1 LNWNQPRA
9 VDVEYLPLFIDLR
22 GGSCLVVGGGE
33 VALRKIRLLLRAGAA
48 VEVIAPEICDAIGA
62 LAQAG
67 SLHHLRRSFEPADV
81 SGRVLVV
88 AATDDARVNA
98 EAHAAAGAAGVLINS
113 VDDPSLSSAIFPSII
128 DRDPVLVAV
137 STGGRSPTLARFVRG
152 WIEERLPARLGVLA
166 EFLHAHRRRVQER
179 LHSPDARQKFWQRA
193 IESDVGEL
201 AMAGRTA
208 QADAAFR
215 ELLEAD
221 IPRGSVTLIGAGP
234 GDPELLTLKGLRA
247 LRRADVVLY
256 DNLVSR
262 EILDYARRDAELV
275 YVGKKRRFTSTRQEA
290 INEALI
296 THANSGRDV
305 VRLKGGD
312 PFIFGRGG
320 EEIETLAEQGIGC
333 TVIPGITAA
342 LGSASYAGVP
352 LTYRGVAQSVRL
364 VTGHRANDE
373 VNVNWDQFNDPT
385 QTLVI
390 YMGLLGLT
398 EITERLIGAGMST
411 ETPALLIERA
421 TLSDQ
426 REVEATLAT
435 LAVRATEE
443 DIRGPTIVIIGE
455 VVRYRVTSPNP
466 VGQ

>member
-1 LNWNQPRA
+1 
-9 VDVEYLPLFIDLR
+9 
-22 GGSCLVVGGGE
+22 
-33 VALRKIRLLLRAGAA
+33 
-48 VEVIAPEICDAIGA
+48 
-62 LAQAG
+62 
-67 SLHHLRRSFEPADV
+67 
-81 SGRVLVV
+81 
-88 AATDDARVNA
+88 
-98 EAHAAAGAAGVLINS
+98 
-113 VDDPSLSSAIFPSII
+113 
-128 DRDPVLVAV
+128 
-137 STGGRSPTLARFVRG
+137 
-152 WIEERLPARLGVLA
+152 
-166 EFLHAHRRRVQER
+166 
-179 LHSPDARQKFWQRA
+179 
-193 IESDVGEL
+193 
-201 AMAGRTA
+201 
-208 QADAAFR
+208 
-215 ELLEAD
+215 
-221 IPRGSVTLIGAGP
+221 
-234 GDPELLTLKGLRA
+234 
-247 LRRADVVLY
+247 
-256 DNLVSR
+256 
-262 EILDYARRDAELV
+262 YARRDAELV